1 MRRNNNFRFYSIL
14 LEKPCLQFK
23 LFGCFA
29 RLTTMRRQLFL
40 RSLAITVHWGG
51 WNQFRSYVIVIAL
64 IRIERGNFKCDSHPL
79 STFEHPARLPTRRI
93 CAALTQLQSSVTEL
107 CK

>member
-29 RLTTMRRQLFL
+29 RLTTKRLTIVSEKPCHL
-40 RSLAITVHWGG
+40 HWGG
-51 WNQFRSYVIVIAL
+51 WNRY
-64 IRIERGNFKCDSHPL
+64 RIDGTDS
-79 STFEHPARLPTRRI
+79 ARM
-93 CAALTQLQSSVTEL
+93 S
-107 CK
+107 